1 VSERFDVVVVGL
13 GPGGEEVA
21 DRLAEAGLRVAGVD
35 HTLVGGE
42 CPYWGCIP
50 SKTIIRSAN
59 ALAEARRL
67 PELAGE
73 AAVTPDWAPTAKRVR
88 DVTDNWDDRVA
99 VERFERLGGTFL
111 RGPGRLVGPRSV
123 AVGNRVLEATRG
135 VVIATGTSASIP
147 PVPGLA
153 DVDYW
158 TNREVIEMERLP
170 ASLAILGGGAFG
182 LELAQAVRRFGVEV
196 TVIEATDRLLAV
208 EEPEASETVARVFAA
223 EGIEV
228 RMGAGARGVGHR
240 DGQIVV
246 SLDGGGEV
254 AAERLLVATGRRA
267 NLRDLGL
274 EAAGLDPSAR
284 FIAVDERLRAAP
296 GLWSVGDVTG
306 HGAFTHVAV
315 YQARIA
321 IRDILGQDGP
331 PADYAALPRVTFTDP
346 EIGACGL
353 TERQARERGL
363 NVRSGLVP
371 LSQVTRGYIHG
382 PGAEGFIKLVED
394 ADRGVLVGGTTAGP
408 SGGEMLSMLSVAIS
422 CGVPTERLR
431 HLIYAYPTFHR
442 GIEGALAALAE
453 VSMAPARWM
462 GVRPASG

>member
-21 DRLAEAGLRVAGVD
+21 ERLAEAGLRVAGVD

-73 AAVTPDWAPTAKRVR
+73 AAVTPDWAPTARRVR
-88 DVTDNWDDRVA
+88 AITDNWDDRVA
-99 VERFERLGGTFL
+99 VERFERLGGTFF

-123 AVGNRVLEATRG
+123 AVGDEVLEASRAL
-135 VVIATGTSASIP
+135 VIATGTSAFIP
-147 PVPGLA
+147 PIPGLA

-158 TNREVIEMERLP
+158 TNRQVIEMERLP
-170 ASLAILGGGAFG
+170 ASLAILGGGAIG

-196 TVIEATDRLLAV
+196 TVVEATDRLLAL

-228 RMGAGARGVGHR
+228 RMGAGARGVSRR

-296 GLWSVGDVTG
+296 GVWSVGDVTG

-321 IRDILGQDGP
+321 VRDILGQDGP

-363 NVRSGLVP
+363 KVRAGLVP
-371 LSQVTRGYIHG
+371 LSQVTRGSIHG

-394 ADRGVLVGGTTAGP
+394 GDRGVLLGGTTAGP

-453 VSMAPARWM
+453 EAMAPA
-462 GVRPASG
+462 S